1 MPLNILAAP
10 AAVPAAPRQNLDS
23 VRSEIDRID
32 DQILELMA
40 RRMAHARAIAA
51 LKNDSD
57 DALLL
62 RPNREQEVI
71 DRLADR
77 AADRAADMPREAVS
91 AIWREL
97 MAVSLQTQ
105 RRTEIVLH
113 AAQQPIPVTNAA
125 RQRFGCAAPI
135 IVAGAPQEALD
146 RARSRSAIAVVELH
160 PLSNWW
166 TELYHDSS
174 LVILDALEGN
184 HGGITALAIGRLDEA
199 CLAPG
204 RRYLIL
210 SAANLA
216 KRIAAGEAIRPIAL
230 SGELRLC
237 ILETEEALTAM
248 PRMCVGA

>member
-1 MPLNILAAP
+1 MPLNVIAAP
-10 AAVPAAPRQNLDS
+10 AAVPAAPRQHLDS

-51 LKNDSD
+51 LKD
-57 DALLL
+57 DAEDTLLL

-77 AADRAADMPREAVS
+77 AVDMPREAVS

-160 PLSNWW
+160 PLSHWW
-166 TELYHDSS
+166 TELYHDGS

-184 HGGITALAIGRLDEA
+184 HGGIAALAIGRLDEA

-216 KRIAAGEAIRPIAL
+216 KRMAAGEAIRPIAL

-237 ILETEEALTAM
+237 ILEADEALTAM
-248 PRMCVGA
+248 PRLCVGA